1 MHIYRRNDTSKRC
14 SYILYLIIIQYTCAC
29 TKYNVF
35 TQEMNSMNMF
45 NQSQEMP
52 EFSDMLTNWFST
64 GQKKKPAKTV
74 AKKTPT
80 GRRR

>member
-1 MHIYRRNDTSKRC
+1 VNVDLPYLV
-14 SYILYLIIIQYTCAC
+14 ILQYAR
-29 TKYNVF
+29 TKYIYF
-35 TQEMNSMNMF
+35 KQEMNSMNMF

-64 GQKKKPAKTV
+64 GQKKKPVKTV

>member
-1 MHIYRRNDTSKRC
+1 M
-14 SYILYLIIIQYTCAC
+14 
-29 TKYNVF
+29 
-35 TQEMNSMNMF
+35 QEMSSMNMF

-52 EFSDMLTNWFST
+52 EFSDMLTNWFSS
-64 GQKKKPAKTV
+64 GQKKKPVKTV

>member
-1 MHIYRRNDTSKRC
+1 MLHFANGSPSHIINTI
-14 SYILYLIIIQYTCAC
+14 IL
-29 TKYNVF
+29 F
-35 TQEMNSMNMF
+35 FMQEMSSMNMF

-52 EFSDMLTNWFST
+52 EFSDMLTNWFSS
-64 GQKKKPAKTV
+64 GQKKKPVKTV

>member
-1 MHIYRRNDTSKRC
+1 
-14 SYILYLIIIQYTCAC
+14 
-29 TKYNVF
+29 
-35 TQEMNSMNMF
+35 MNSMNMF

-52 EFSDMLTNWFST
+52 EFSDMLTNWFSSGPGT
-64 GQKKKPAKTV
+64 KKKPVKTV